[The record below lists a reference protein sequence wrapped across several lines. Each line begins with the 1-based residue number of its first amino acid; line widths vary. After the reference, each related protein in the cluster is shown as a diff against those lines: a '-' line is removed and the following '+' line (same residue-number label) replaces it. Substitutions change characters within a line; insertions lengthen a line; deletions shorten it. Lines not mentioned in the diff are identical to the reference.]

1 MRVFVVYYSWTGH
14 TKQVAEVIAEECDA
28 DLEQI
33 QDVEDRADFFF
44 GYLRSAY
51 HALTKQISGIRAVV
65 KDPAD
70 YDLVVLGTPVWAWN
84 LSPPMRAYISAQSA
98 KFREVGF
105 FCTEG
110 GAGGDGVFKQM
121 AELSGKRPVA
131 TLIVTEAELKSSD
144 YGDKLQEFAQ
154 ALARRSTDS
163 DAGSSAQIAS

>member
-1 MRVFVVYYSWTGH
+1 MRILVAYYSWTGH
-14 TKQVAEVIAEECDA
+14 TKQIAEAIAKACDA
-28 DLEQI
+28 DLEEI
-33 QDVEDRADFFF
+33 QDVEDRAGFF

-51 HALTKQISGIRAVV
+51 HALTKRIGRIRIAA

-84 LSPPMRAYISAQSA
+84 LSPPMRAYVSEQAA
-98 KFREVGF
+98 KFGEVGF

-121 AELSGKRPVA
+121 AELSGKQPVA
-131 TLIVTEAELKSSD
+131 TLIVTEAELKSSN
-144 YGDKLQEFAQ
+144 YGDKLQEFGR
-154 ALARRSTDS
+154 ALARRSIDS

>member
-1 MRVFVVYYSWTGH
+1 MRVLVVYYSWTGH
-14 TKQVAEVIAEECDA
+14 TKQVAEAIAKACDA
-28 DLEQI
+28 DLEKI
-33 QDVEDRADFFF
+33 QDVKDRAGFF

-51 HALTKQISGIRAVV
+51 HALTKQVDGIRAAV

-84 LSPPMRAYISAQSA
+84 LSPPMRTYISAQSA
-98 KFREVGF
+98 KFGDVGF

-131 TLIVTEAELKSSD
+131 TLIVTEAELKNSD
-144 YGDKLQEFAQ
+144 YGDELQEFAQ
-154 ALARRSTDS
+154 DLARHSTDS
-163 DAGSSAQIAS
+163 DAGGSAQIAS